1 MEKKGDLGTKR
12 RPKGDPSPQFG
23 LPLILYSLN
32 SLNFSALLLVQCTG
46 NMLIGGKMFLFWQPA
61 NLHGYIFPTLHPG
74 PEMCKWVSNTH
85 WVYERQKMQVVPNE
99 PVISLGY
106 LIIWIAS
113 HRKYLTQVCL
123 KLMWWG
129 WWKYIP
135 KHFAFAILPL
145 DLLHFGGSFNRED
158 PWWWRIHCTRAL
170 LSRRDWPIMERLSIP
185 QCFFSWGAYCV
196 QEKATT
202 N

>member
-32 SLNFSALLLVQCTG
+32 SLNFSALLLVQCRG
-46 NMLIGGKMFLFWQPA
+46 DMLIGGKMFLLWQPA

-135 KHFAFAILPL
+135 KHFAFAISSAFAFWMKFVEKRGYLMMTDPLCSLLPL
-145 DLLHFGGSFNRED
+145 KMWLADYG
-158 PWWWRIHCTRAL
+158 RIVNAQ
-170 LSRRDWPIMERLSIP
+170 I
-185 QCFFSWGAYCV
+185 Q
-196 QEKATT
+196 
-202 N
+202 